1 MKKIFVDTNILLD
14 LLFQR
19 RGFFL
24 DAKRLFN
31 YSKSRNIDIFISAIS
46 INTIY
51 YLLQKKFT
59 KEHSKHLLEYIYDIT
74 DILPFDENIIFLAH
88 QSSFKDLE
96 DAFQYFTAKE
106 HHIPMLITRNIKDF
120 TVDDLSILS
129 PQQFLEIMAKWFSTY
144 CFQYFLTREK
154 YKSQNLS

>member
-106 HHIPMLITRNIKDF
+106 HHIPLLITRNIKDF
-120 TVDDLSILS
+120 AVDDLSVLS

-144 CFQYFLTREK
+144 CRQNFLTWEK
-154 YKSQNLS
+154 YKSQNLP